1 MARGSVWKVCTH
13 DGKERRTGLPA
24 WGKRRAVPACRLQHG
39 HWVWRAYA
47 GRDPDTGAPV
57 QPSRSGFATKE
68 LAEADLAAYLA
79 EAGPG
84 RRVHRNRKM
93 TIAELLG
100 LWLEHL
106 ERRVRDGDLEPTSY
120 RNYEVDVR
128 VHIIPALGGGVAR
141 DLRLPQV
148 SQWMADLGARTEVGP
163 RRLAPSSIPKRQLA
177 AVRAI
182 HDGVEP
188 TPLIRRRLIAAGFM
202 SDAGQLTTTGQDL
215 LCSGNVGAVVQQ
227 RSRAAVSKAR
237 RTLRAAL
244 TWAIEQDLV
253 DANAAAG
260 RITIT
265 GRRPVDDDECWQP
278 DELAAF
284 FAHIETDPDVALWM
298 IAGFT
303 GLRRSELLGLPWSAV
318 DLVSAEPGVWVR
330 QKVVELPGPQPCPY
344 CKDGHKGRVL
354 RGVLEGE
361 QGTKSAAGRRWAPIP
376 PDAVGLFLA
385 HQLEQEQHK
394 ERLGKAYVDHGL
406 VFAGPLGEPRR
417 PDSVTRRFQALAREA
432 GVPESR
438 FHGIRHATASLYGAV
453 DLTMDTV
460 GLLLGHAS
468 KAVTRLYTHS
478 VRSTMSEA
486 SERVQRLVKD
496 AGARPK
502 P

>member
-13 DGKERRTGLPA
+13 DGQERRTGLPA
-24 WGKRRAVPACRLQHG
+24 WGKRRAVPACRVQHG

-47 GRDPDTGAPV
+47 GRDPDTGAQV

-68 LAEADLAAYLA
+68 LAEADLAAYVA
-79 EAGPG
+79 DVGPG
-84 RRVHRNRKM
+84 KRAHRNRKQ
-93 TIAELLG
+93 TLAEFLA
-100 LWLEHL
+100 LWLEHC
-106 ERRVRDGDLEPTSY
+106 ERRVRDGEMEPTSL

-128 VHIIPALGGGVAR
+128 VHIIPALGDVLVR
-141 DLRLPQV
+141 ELRLPQV
-148 SQWMADLGARTEVGP
+148 SQWLAGLGARTETAP
-163 RRLAPSSIPKRQLA
+163 RRTAPSSIPVAQLA

-182 HDGVEP
+182 PDGVEP
-188 TPLIRRRLIAAGFM
+188 TPIVRRHLIAAGFLT
-202 SDAGQLTTTGQDL
+202 DAGQLTVAGQGL
-215 LCSGNVGAVVQQ
+215 LQSGNVGAVVQQ
-227 RSRAAVSKAR
+227 RSRAAVNKAR

-244 TWAIEQDLV
+244 TWGIEQDLV
-253 DANAAAG
+253 DYNAAAG

-265 GRRPVDDDECWQP
+265 GRRPVDEEECWQP
-278 DELAAF
+278 DELAKF

-318 DLVSAEPGVWVR
+318 DLVSPEPGVWVR

-361 QGTKSAAGRRWAPIP
+361 QGTKSDAGRRWAPIP
-376 PDAVGLFLA
+376 PEAVGLVLA

-394 ERLGKAYVDHGL
+394 ERLGATYVDHGL

-438 FHGIRHATASLYGAV
+438 FHGIRHATASLFGAV

-468 KAVTRLYTHS
+468 KAVTRRYSHTI
-478 VRSTMSEA
+478 RSTMSAA
-486 SERVQRLVKD
+486 SKRMAELIRE
-496 AGARPK
+496 AGAASRG
-502 P
+502 